1 MKKRLLSLLV
11 CVCMLASA
19 LGVTALAAES
29 DAEPTLPMEP
39 TLHLGGVA
47 LVPTEAGTTHTFE
60 NGGVV
65 TLTTLGQNE
74 AGGTDFALTLENVRV
89 TQSVRENMGERVYS
103 AGLHFVN
110 FTGSGEKLFLESK
123 DTLTITLKGSNFIAV
138 QGQADEAVST
148 ALVSSCSTSISGDG
162 SLFLMAAPAE
172 GAETVCFGI
181 NVMGNLSVGVLL
193 NCMTVKGTAL
203 ALSGELTLTEGA
215 TLRLPDAPTLS
226 DLKDAQMGVGSRTL
240 MNGEA
245 VADNMVVAAPST
257 PVTRGVAVY
266 NLWKL
271 GGSPAPEGEYPF
283 ADEPNVGFLRDAI
296 HWAGTTGLAQ
306 GYGDG
311 QFGTMDPLTNEQ
323 FAALFCRM
331 LTGHSLEQEL
341 PEDYAYADSVSP
353 WAKGDVAACAA
364 NGWAPDPKGTLTHSE
379 MDRLV
384 AVLGRMLERKTA
396 QEG

>member
-19 LGVTALAAES
+19 LGVTALAAEN
-29 DAEPTLPMEP
+29 DVVPTLPMEP
-39 TLHLGGVA
+39 TLHLGGAVLVA
-47 LVPTEAGTTHTFE
+47 TNQGATHTFE
-60 NGGVV
+60 NGGVA
-65 TLTTLGQNE
+65 TLTTLGANE
-74 AGGTDFALTLENVRV
+74 AGGTDFSLTLENVRV
-89 TQSVRENMGERVYS
+89 TQSVRKNMGDNIYA

-123 DTLTITLKGSNFIAV
+123 DTLTITLKGNNFIAV
-138 QGQADEAVST
+138 QGQADEAVAT
-148 ALVSSCSTSISGDG
+148 ALVTSCSTSISGDG
-162 SLFLMAAPAE
+162 SLFLTAAPAE

-181 NVMGNLSVGVLL
+181 NVMGNLSVGASL
-193 NCMTVKGTAL
+193 NCTAAKGTAL
-203 ALSGELTLTEGA
+203 ALGGELSLTGGA
-215 TLRLPDAPTLS
+215 TLRWPTEQVLVEQA
-226 DLKDAQMGVGSRTL
+226 DTQRGVGNRVM

-245 VADNMVVAAPST
+245 VADNVVVAVPSD
-257 PVTRGVAVY
+257 PVTRGVAIF

-271 GGSPAPEGEYPF
+271 KGSPVPEGEYPF
-283 ADEPNVGFLRDAI
+283 TDEPKVGFLKDAI
-296 HWAGTTGLAQ
+296 HWAGTTGLAK

-311 QFGTMDPLTNEQ
+311 QFGVMDPLTNEQ
-323 FAALFCRM
+323 FATLFCRM

-384 AVLGRMLERKTA
+384 GVLGRMLERKA
-396 QEG
+396 G

>member
-1 MKKRLLSLLV
+1 MKKRILSLLV
-11 CVCMLASA
+11 CACMLASA
-19 LGVTALAAES
+19 LGVTALAAEN
-29 DAEPTLPMEP
+29 DVVPTLPMQP
-39 TLHLGGVA
+39 TLHLGDVTM
-47 LVPTEAGTTHTFE
+47 VPTTDGTTHTFE
-60 NGGVV
+60 NGGVA
-65 TLTTLGQNE
+65 TLTNLGANE

-89 TQSVRENMGERVYS
+89 TKSVQETLAGNLYA

-123 DTLTITLKGSNFIAV
+123 DTLAITLKGSNFIAI
-138 QGQADEAVST
+138 QGQADEAVAT

-172 GAETVCFGI
+172 GAETVCYGI
-181 NVMGNLSVGVLL
+181 NVMGNLSVGASL
-193 NCMTVKGTAL
+193 NCTAVKGTAL
-203 ALSGELTLTEGA
+203 ALGGELSLADGA
-215 TLRLPDAPTLS
+215 TLRWPTEL
-226 DLKDAQMGVGSRTL
+226 AVVEQEVQRGVGSRVV

-245 VADNMVVAAPST
+245 VVDNVVVATPSD
-257 PVTRGVAVY
+257 PVTRGVAIF

-271 GGSPAPEGEYPF
+271 AGSPKPEGEYPF
-283 ADEPNVGFLRDAI
+283 TDEPNVGFLRDAI
-296 HWAGTTGLAQ
+296 HWAGATGLAQ

-311 QFGTMDPLTNEQ
+311 RFGVMDPITNEQ

-341 PEDYAYADSVSP
+341 PEDYAYADSVSS

-364 NGWAPDPKGTLTHSE
+364 NGWAPDPKGTLTHGE

-384 AVLGRMLERKTA
+384 AVLGRMLERKA
-396 QEG
+396 G